1 MNPCSRGTEHPCL
14 FAAPIMADLP
24 VLIVGAGIS
33 GLLLAQH
40 LQKIGVP
47 YKIFERD
54 AAIDARSGGW
64 GLTLHWALP
73 ALRELLPDDLVQRLP
88 EAYVNKAAA
97 ARGDTGRFS
106 FFDLKTGSALYSV
119 PAAERIRVSRVR
131 LRQLVAT
138 GLDVQWNKTL
148 QNIESSAD
156 TVTAHFADGT
166 SYTGCLLIGC
176 DGSRSPT
183 REILYP
189 DSHEMNPLPVQ
200 ILGAATLYTAEEMA
214 GAAEIDPFIFQGSHP
229 ESNVFL
235 FFSILDNPNNF
246 AESSKDKYE
255 CQIII
260 SWADSKDI
268 AVPSDNRERI
278 ALMKSLA
285 SNWAEPFRT
294 LVYGLPEDTEA
305 RSIRIADWMFRPLQN
320 RSHPR
325 VVLMGDSAHT
335 MTMYRGEGANNA
347 IVDVLDLTRRV
358 DMRSLGS
365 MSTQALRDALD
376 TYENDVFRRAEPS
389 VLNSRQACVDA
400 HDFTRILDES
410 PLVSARVLK
419 EDATEQKS

>member
-1 MNPCSRGTEHPCL
+1 
-14 FAAPIMADLP
+14 MADLP

-40 LQKIGVP
+40 LQKLGVP

-73 ALRELLPDDLVQRLP
+73 ALRELLPDHLVQRLP

-148 QNIESSAD
+148 QNIESTAD

-235 FFSILDNPNNF
+235 FFSILDTPNNF

-255 CQIII
+255 CQIIL

-268 AVPSDNRERI
+268 AVPSDNGERI

-294 LVYGLPEDTEA
+294 LVHRLPENTEA

-320 RSHPR
+320 RSHHR

-347 IVDVLDLTRRV
+347 IVDVLDLTQRV

-376 TYENDVFRRAEPS
+376 AYENDVFWRAEPS

-419 EDATEQKS
+419 EDTTKQ